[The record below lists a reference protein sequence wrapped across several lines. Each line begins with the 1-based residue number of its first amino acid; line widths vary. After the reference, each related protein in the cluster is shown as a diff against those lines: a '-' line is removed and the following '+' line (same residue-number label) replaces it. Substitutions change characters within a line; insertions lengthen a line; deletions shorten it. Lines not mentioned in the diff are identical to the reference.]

1 MPTALE
7 LSREEWKTYI
17 EAAIQRPPLSGSM
30 PVDQVEREKLLVRI
44 RKAAEVLKGRF
55 GATKVVLFG
64 SLAYP
69 EWFTEDSDVDLV
81 VEGLEGKDYWEAWR
95 VTEEIVG
102 DRLVD
107 FIEMETVGES
117 LRQAVHRSGVEL

>member
-1 MPTALE
+1 MSTALE

-17 EAAIQRPPLSGSM
+17 EAA
-30 PVDQVEREKLLVRI
+30 
-44 RKAAEVLKGRF
+44 
-55 GATKVVLFG
+55 
-64 SLAYP
+64 
-69 EWFTEDSDVDLV
+69 VDLV

-107 FIEMETVGES
+107 FIEMETVGEF
-117 LRQAVHRSGVEL
+117 LRQAIHRSGVEL